1 MQTETNENNPIFAME
16 TKPEWTQAD
25 GMWLLRS
32 IRATAETGS
41 PVEASFLAKARRNLP
56 CLREV
61 PVEQKRKELLATLQ
75 GEYAGMALREYSD
88 IWAEVIP
95 ELKTCFGFPQNSPY
109 HPYNVWEHTVHAV
122 ESAPAQDGIVR
133 LALLLHDIGK
143 PLYYQEGS
151 DGIRHFR
158 GHGKISQEVAKRVL
172 ERLKF
177 DRTTADAVTQLVGVH
192 DRRVDATPEAAE
204 QDHKTFPLPLFFVS
218 TPPKKNNP
226 AFHNRKAG
234 NLYLARGGRY
244 QNSLLGSGASPLSP
258 RHRNNV
264 SERVFR
270 RQQGIREGQLVK
282 IDPLCRNHH
291 GALSPTSQ
299 SGSWGL
305 PCRAQTWQRQLGR
318 RCPGARW
325 G

>member
-1 MQTETNENNPIFAME
+1 MQTTNDDNNDKPFAAI
-16 TKPEWTQAD
+16 KPEWAPAD
-25 GMWLLRS
+25 GMWLLRC
-32 IRATAETGS
+32 IRATAETGR
-41 PVEASFLAKARRNLP
+41 PVEASFLTKARRNMS

-109 HPYNVWEHTVHAV
+109 HPYDVWEHTVHAV
-122 ESAPAQDGIVR
+122 EAAPAQDGIVR

-177 DRTTADAVTQLVGVH
+177 DRTTADTVTQLVGVH
-192 DRRVDATPEAAE
+192 DRRIDATPEAVGAFIKEIGAE
-204 QDHKTFPLPLFFVS
+204 Q
-218 TPPKKNNP
+218 
-226 AFHNRKAG
+226 
-234 NLYLARGGRY
+234 YLRF
-244 QNSLLGSGASPLSP
+244 LE
-258 RHRNNV
+258 V
-264 SERVFR
+264 
-270 RQQGIREGQLVK
+270 
-282 IDPLCRNHH
+282 
-291 GALSPTSQ
+291 
-299 SGSWGL
+299 
-305 PCRAQTWQRQLGR
+305 R
-318 RCPGARW
+318 RCDIEAQNPDLVASRMVKVNKMQQIGREILGQGRVA
-325 G
+325 

>member
-1 MQTETNENNPIFAME
+1 MQTETNENNPMFTME

-61 PVEQKRKELLATLQ
+61 SVEQKRKELLAALQ
-75 GEYAGMALREYSD
+75 EEYAGMALREYSD

-109 HPYNVWEHTVHAV
+109 HPYDVWEHTVHAV
-122 ESAPAQDGIVR
+122 EAAPTQDVIVR

-143 PLYYQEGS
+143 PLYYQEGN
-151 DGIRHFR
+151 DGIRHFL

-192 DRRVDATPEAAE
+192 DRRVDATPEAVEAFIGE
-204 QDHKTFPLPLFFVS
+204 IG
-218 TPPKKNNP
+218 P
-226 AFHNRKAG
+226 AQ
-234 NLYLARGGRY
+234 Y
-244 QNSLLGSGASPLSP
+244 
-258 RHRNNV
+258 HRFL
-264 SERVFR
+264 E
-270 RQQGIREGQLVK
+270 I
-282 IDPLCRNHH
+282 
-291 GALSPTSQ
+291 
-299 SGSWGL
+299 
-305 PCRAQTWQRQLGR
+305 R
-318 RCPGARW
+318 RCDIEAQKPDLIASRMVKVNKLQQIGQEILGQGRVA
-325 G
+325 

>member
-218 TPPKKNNP
+218 TTW
-226 AFHNRKAG
+226 
-234 NLYLARGGRY
+234 GG
-244 QNSLLGSGASPLSP
+244 QHS
-258 RHRNNV
+258 
-264 SERVFR
+264 
-270 RQQGIREGQLVK
+270 
-282 IDPLCRNHH
+282 
-291 GALSPTSQ
+291 
-299 SGSWGL
+299 
-305 PCRAQTWQRQLGR
+305 
-318 RCPGARW
+318 
-325 G
+325 